1 LLSGGLWHWWFS
13 GFLSISQIGREELKR
28 IRVGNMTQPAT
39 GVLTRFRVMA
49 ILCGVNLLLL
59 VFGYMPAKHIFDLV
73 DTNKWMVFIP
83 IAHGYLYI
91 VYILTALQIGVQK
104 KMSLLTILVLIAAG
118 TLPFASFIA
127 ERKIVKKYS

>member
-1 LLSGGLWHWWFS
+1 
-13 GFLSISQIGREELKR
+13 
-28 IRVGNMTQPAT
+28 MTQSGTAI
-39 GVLTRFRVMA
+39 LTRFRLMA

-59 VFGYMPAKHIFDLV
+59 CGYMVAKYGFNLV
-73 DTNKWMVFIP
+73 EKNRWMTAIP

-104 KMSLLTILVLIAAG
+104 KMSFLTILALIAAG
-118 TLPFASFIA
+118 TLPFASFVA

>member
-1 LLSGGLWHWWFS
+1 
-13 GFLSISQIGREELKR
+13 
-28 IRVGNMTQPAT
+28 MTQPSTA
-39 GVLTRFRVMA
+39 VLTRFRLMA
-49 ILCGVNLLLL
+49 IVCGVNLLLL
-59 VFGYMPAKHIFDLV
+59 VFVYMPAKHIFDVV

-127 ERKIVKKYS
+127 ERKIVKQYS

>member
-1 LLSGGLWHWWFS
+1 MNQASTAA
-13 GFLSISQIGREELKR
+13 
-28 IRVGNMTQPAT
+28 V
-39 GVLTRFRVMA
+39 TRFRVMA

-59 VFGYMPAKHIFDLV
+59 IFGYLPAKYLFDALE
-73 DTNKWMVFIP
+73 TNGWLISIP

-104 KMSLLTILVLIAAG
+104 KMSLVTILALIAAG

-127 ERKIVKKYS
+127 ERRIVKKYS

>member
-1 LLSGGLWHWWFS
+1 
-13 GFLSISQIGREELKR
+13 
-28 IRVGNMTQPAT
+28 MTQTSTA
-39 GVLTRFRVMA
+39 VLTRFRLMA

-59 VFGYMPAKHIFDLV
+59 CGYLVAKYGFDLV
-73 DTNKWMVFIP
+73 ARNKWMVAIP

-104 KMSLLTILVLIAAG
+104 KMSLFTILALIGAG
-118 TLPFASFIA
+118 VLPFASFIA